1 MTTVQAVH
9 SYGQPFKHVID
20 FLLFPKCLL
29 YRFSWFPIVLH
40 LFYLP
45 INLEPL
51 GIIINLQ
58 SIIVIYKIYQS
69 LILTASLVKF
79 QSNCCLSKCRGS
91 PTSTISTSTNFRAI
105 GIERSLDHL
114 LTRGCTRIYIHNGC
128 FDAYEAKVNKDIYQ
142 YQEKVKLTSQFRRF
156 LKFFNGLLEFPSF
169 P

>member
-91 PTSTISTSTNFRAI
+91 PTSTISTSTNFIAI
-105 GIERSLDHL
+105 GMKLVL
-114 LTRGCTRIYIHNGC
+114 VGYPLYCY
-128 FDAYEAKVNKDIYQ
+128 V
-142 YQEKVKLTSQFRRF
+142 VKLVLVEIGYVVLTSTNFEQYD
-156 LKFFNGLLEFPSF
+156 FFKIPKIVLSDR
-169 P
+169 